1 MRNESGEV
9 SKSMQKKLTALYDR
23 VKADP
28 EKYKTKACPPKKLS
42 PQEIQAIRDKYAEY
56 EQ

>member
-9 SKSMQKKLTALYDR
+9 SKSMQKKLTALYDL

-28 EKYKTKACPPKKLS
+28 DKYKTKARPPKKLS
-42 PQEIQAIRDKYAEY
+42 LQEIQDIRDKYAKF

>member
-9 SKSMQKKLTALYDR
+9 SKSMQKKLTALYDL

-28 EKYKTKACPPKKLS
+28 DKYKTKACPPKKMSL
-42 PQEIQAIRDKYAEY
+42 QEIQDIRDKFAKY

>member
-9 SKSMQKKLTALYDR
+9 SKSMQKKLTALYDL

-28 EKYKTKACPPKKLS
+28 DKYKTKACPPKKLS
-42 PQEIQAIRDKYAEY
+42 LQEIQDIRDTYAKF

>member
-1 MRNESGEV
+1 MRDESGEV
-9 SKSMQKKLTALYDR
+9 SKSMQKKLTALYDL

-28 EKYKTKACPPKKLS
+28 DKYKTKACPPKKLS
-42 PQEIQAIRDKYAEY
+42 LQEIQDIRDKFAKY

>member
-1 MRNESGEV
+1 MRDESGEL
-9 SKSMQKKLTALYDR
+9 SKSMQKKLAALYDL

-28 EKYKTKACPPKKLS
+28 DKYKTKACPPKKLS
-42 PQEIQAIRDKYAEY
+42 LQEIQDIRDKFAKY

>member
-9 SKSMQKKLTALYDR
+9 SKSMQKKLTALYDL

-28 EKYKTKACPPKKLS
+28 DKYKTKACPPKKLS
-42 PQEIQAIRDKYAEY
+42 LQEIQDIRDKFAKYD
-56 EQ
+56 Q

>member
-9 SKSMQKKLTALYDR
+9 SKSMQKKLTALYDL

-28 EKYKTKACPPKKLS
+28 DKYKTKARPPKKLS
-42 PQEIQAIRDKYAEY
+42 LQEIQAIRDKYAKF

>member
-9 SKSMQKKLTALYDR
+9 SKSMQKKLTALYDL

-28 EKYKTKACPPKKLS
+28 DKYKTKTCPPKKLS
-42 PQEIQAIRDKYAEY
+42 LQEIQDIRDKYAKF

>member
-9 SKSMQKKLTALYDR
+9 SKSMQKKLTALYDL